1 MTLLPATVR
10 NLCKEQTWTFPDLL
24 KADHQ
29 AGLELARVM
38 AKADDGDTA
47 RRTHKKLR
55 AGLTA
60 HSRAEEAVVYSAL
73 KRLGNDKALEMAH
86 EGDVEH
92 GLGDQLLAELARG
105 KPESPSWKAKAKVV
119 LELLDYHIE
128 AEHSEMFTP
137 IGTHF
142 SPEQRNAG

>member
-1 MTLLPATVR
+1 MDIL
-10 NLCKEQTWTFPDLL
+10 DLL

-29 AGLELARVM
+29 AALELARVM
-38 AKADDGDTA
+38 AKSDDGDTA
-47 RRTHKKLR
+47 KRAQKKLR
-55 AGLTA
+55 AALTA

-92 GLGDQLLAELARG
+92 GLCDQLLAELARG

-119 LELLDYHIE
+119 LELLDHHIE
-128 AEHSEMFTP
+128 EEHSEMFTL

-142 SPEQRNAG
+142 SPEQRKGMGQRFTAQKNEPAMA